1 MPYQN
6 RFETINLPVSDE
18 SGVSID
24 ASTIAAA
31 EYAIFDCQNVKR
43 VEKTIANGGLF
54 VAVLDGV
61 NILACNLT
69 ADETE
74 HLCGQVPHELKIALT
89 GTEFRGV
96 TLSSPRINFTKTRI

>member
-43 VEKTIANGGLF
+43 VEKTIANGGLY

-74 HLCGQVPHELKIALT
+74 HLCGQVPHEIKVALS
-89 GTEFRGV
+89 GTNYLGAV
-96 TLSSPRINFTKTRI
+96 LPSPNITFIKTRI